1 MMREIAWIRLLNT
14 SGERG
19 LALLRPQRRAART
32 MVRVDI
38 LSDFL
43 RDLAICHL
51 RCASRRDVDDDR
63 PTYILAAARG
73 T

>member
-1 MMREIAWIRLLNT
+1 MREIAWIRLLST

-19 LALLRPQRRAART
+19 LALLRAWRKAART
-32 MVRVDI
+32 MVRVDV

-51 RCASRRDVDDDR
+51 RCASGRDVDGER
-63 PTYILAAARG
+63 RTQILAAARG